1 MKEPDVT
8 LVPSD
13 QQNPL
18 VAAQGSFQNYFKMM
32 YQQVAVCHQ
41 DSK

>member
-8 LVPSD
+8 LD
-13 QQNPL
+13 PL
-18 VAAQGSFQNYFKMM
+18 VNQILLSQGSFQNYFKMM

-41 DSK
+41 AGK